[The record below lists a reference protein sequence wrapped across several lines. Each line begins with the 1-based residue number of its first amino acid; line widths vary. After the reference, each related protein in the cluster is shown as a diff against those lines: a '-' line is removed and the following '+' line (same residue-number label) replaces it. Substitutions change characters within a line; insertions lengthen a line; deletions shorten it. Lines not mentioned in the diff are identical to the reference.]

1 MQIKKEKTQVNKG
14 DLNWFRRKLLQGWL
28 YYIFGGGGGLLQVL
42 VDFGVWDCMLRMLLP
57 FLPVIGDFATLSW
70 AGAFP
75 LLFLVGTVG
84 DCCKGASAI
93 GFLWRFTYV
102 LILLHGALLL
112 FFSLGTHSHIPEKLR
127 KQKQNITECL
137 YIQDPPPRFP
147 ISLSLSACVFL
158 SLTLSLSLILS
169 C

>member
-1 MQIKKEKTQVNKG
+1 MAV
-14 DLNWFRRKLLQGWL
+14 LSVL
-28 YYIFGGGGGLLQVL
+28 FGGGGGLLQVL
-42 VDFGVWDCMLRMLLP
+42 VEFGVWDCMLRMLLP

-70 AGAFP
+70 AEAFP

-137 YIQDPPPRFP
+137 YIPASPSLCLCLLVYFCLW
-147 ISLSLSACVFL
+147 LSLSR
-158 SLTLSLSLILS
+158 LS
-169 C
+169 CHVNLVYMCMCSDCS